1 MATNLT
7 LAFSPCPNDTFMFAA
22 LANGWIDSGNL
33 QFNICLADIE
43 QLNQMAVHRQAD
55 ILKIS
60 IPALT
65 QVSAD
70 YVLLPAGSALGKNCG
85 PLLVARKKTTRT
97 QMAHGK
103 VAIPGRLTT
112 ANLLLSLFYPE
123 IKNKVEMVFSDIAR
137 AIHQGMCDAG
147 VIIHESRFTYRQMGL
162 TQIADLGM
170 LWEDNM
176 RMPLPL
182 GVVAGKRTLGKET
195 LLKVTKLIRQSIQ
208 FARLYPSRVMDY
220 VRQHASEMDE
230 QIMHQHIHLY
240 VNDYSIELK
249 APGVQSIAA
258 LAGKG
263 AEAGLLNP
271 LSHNF
276 YLPL

>member
-7 LAFSPCPNDTFMFAA
+7 LGFSPCPNDTFMFAA
-22 LANGWIDSGNL
+22 LANGWIDSGEL

-70 YVLLPAGSALGKNCG
+70 YELLPAGSALGKNCG
-85 PLLVARKKTTRT
+85 PLLVAGKKMTRT

-112 ANLLLSLFYPE
+112 ANLLLSLFFPE

-137 AIHQGMCDAG
+137 AIQQGVCDAG
-147 VIIHESRFTYRQMGL
+147 VIIHECRFTYRQKGL
-162 TQIADLGM
+162 ELIADLGM
-170 LWEDNM
+170 LWEERM
-176 RMPLPL
+176 KMPLPL
-182 GVVAGKRTLGKET
+182 GVVAGKRTLGKQT
-195 LLKVTKLIRQSIQ
+195 LLQVTHLIRQSIHY
-208 FARLYPSRVMDY
+208 ARANPSNVMTY
-220 VRQHASEMDE
+220 VRQHARELDE
-230 QIMHQHIHLY
+230 GIMQQHIQLY
-240 VNDYSIELK
+240 VNDFSTEL
-249 APGVQSIAA
+249 PTQGIQSIAA
-258 LAGKG
+258 LAIKG
-263 AEAGLLNP
+263 AEAGLLNR
-271 LSHNF
+271 
-276 YLPL
+276 LPHDFFLQV